1 MSDLLKECQDSMD
14 KRIKSYEMDL
24 VKVRTGRASITI
36 LDKVRVDYY
45 GTPTPLNQVA
55 TLSTPDTK
63 TIVVSPFEKNLI
75 SEIEKGI
82 QKADLGLQPNNDG
95 KVVRVP
101 IPALTEERRKDI
113 VKSLKKGSEDVKVA
127 IRLVRR
133 DINDKIKQ
141 QEKAKEI
148 AEDESKRLQ
157 TEIQKMTDKYIKI
170 VDDKT
175 AVKEKEVMSL

>member
-14 KRIKSYEMDL
+14 KRIKAYEMDL
-24 VKVRTGRASITI
+24 SKVRTGRASITI

-63 TIVVSPFEKNLI
+63 TIVVSPFEKSLI

-101 IPALTEERRKDI
+101 IPALTEDRRKDI
-113 VKSLKKGSEDVKVA
+113 VKTLKKNSEEVKVA
-127 IRLVRR
+127 IRMVRR
-133 DINDKIKQ
+133 DLNEKIKQ
-141 QEKAKEI
+141 QEKAKQI

-157 TEIQKMTDKYIKI
+157 GEIQKLTDKYIKV
-170 VDDKT
+170 VDEKT
-175 AVKEKEVMSL
+175 SVKEKEVMTL

>member
-36 LDKVRVDYY
+36 LDKVKVDYY

-63 TIVVSPFEKNLI
+63 TIVVSPFEKSLI

-113 VKSLKKGSEDVKVA
+113 VKTLKKGSEDVKVA

-133 DINDKIKQ
+133 DINEKIKH

-170 VDDKT
+170 VDEKT
-175 AVKEKEVMSL
+175 ASKEKEVMTL